1 MKYAMVLLL
10 TVLACREVNIGGE
23 YAVGTVI
30 NLGDPAADGCGWVV
44 VGETETFFPQDLPKR
59 FQEDSLR
66 VRFRYRVVKDSST
79 CAWMTVM
86 HKTIALTDIK
96 RS

>member
-44 VGETETFFPQDLPKR
+44 VGKR
-59 FQEDSLR
+59 KPFSLR
-66 VRFRYRVVKDSST
+66 IYLRDFRK
-79 CAWMTVM
+79 
-86 HKTIALTDIK
+86 IACVYSFGTG
-96 RS
+96 